1 MKLEKQVASLEL
13 SKKLEELGVEQNSLF
28 GWSLYDE
35 KNNLWG
41 VEEFRNIGDE
51 YSAFTVAE
59 LGEML
64 PVTIQ
69 MNRRR
74 GVDTHWLEN
83 TKTTHKYRCGY
94 IYEDSSGT
102 TGWGRVSD
110 FESHAVGISK
120 TEANARAKMLI
131 YLLENKLITNDT
143 TRT

>member
-1 MKLEKQVASLEL
+1 MSNEQQVASLEL

-64 PVTIQ
+64 PEAT
-69 MNRRR
+69 MSYKPYNMKKPEFYCER
-74 GVDTHWLEN
+74 H
-83 TKTTHKYRCGY
+83 HKSASIR
-94 IYEDSSGT
+94 DLSFSA
-102 TGWGRVSD
+102 D
-110 FESHAVGISK
+110 

-131 YLLENKLITNDT
+131 YLIENK
-143 TRT
+143 